1 MPRGCRKK
9 QLRGSDDVRTKI
21 FWKNYSHYVTEHD
34 RIEAEPNEDSERIG
48 QFSRKIRR
56 KSMKR
61 NLYLKTTPVEE
72 ALAKYMEALHRAEAL
87 RPQTEVIDACEALGR
102 RTAGP
107 VFARCCSPLFNA
119 AAMDGIAVRAA
130 DTKGADESRPKRLKL
145 GVDYKIVD
153 TGDPIKAPF
162 DAVIM
167 AEEVVEIDEERVEI
181 RASVPGWN
189 NVRPIGE
196 DIAAGEMILQTGHL
210 IRPVDIGVLLA
221 SGNLQ
226 VEVYQKPRVGILPTG
241 TEIISPSALPKEGD
255 IIDSNSGMF
264 AAMVEEAG
272 GVPER
277 LDIVEDDYEKIK
289 ETVLHQLETQDMVL
303 INAGSSAGTEDY
315 TVHVLRE
322 IGQVVIHG
330 VAMKPGKP
338 VILAIAGGKPVIGLP
353 GYPVSAWLAFE
364 NFVTPVL
371 QALGGDKTA
380 AAASTAS
387 NATAAAAGARASGKG
402 AASAISTR
410 TVQAVISRRIVS
422 SLKHRE
428 YVRVKVGKVGEK
440 LVAAPLARGA
450 GAAMSLVRADGFCVI
465 PQNSEGFEAGEIV
478 EVCLYKDLEE
488 IENTLVSIG
497 SHDLILDLIGDRMAA
512 GSGGFHMSSTHV
524 GSMGGLMA
532 LQRRET
538 TIAPTHL
545 LNEADGVYNTAIMKQ
560 MFPEGTMAL
569 IKGVDRVQGI
579 MVKKGNP
586 LEIKGIEDL
595 TRVRY
600 VNRQRGAGTRILL
613 DYMLKQAEIRPEDI
627 DGYEKEA
634 ATHMAVA
641 ALVASDEIDAGM
653 GVQSAA
659 VVMGLDFI
667 EVGPEEYDFA
677 IYRENLELPQV
688 QAFLEILKSWEFH
701 EKLKEM
707 GGYGWQQAGRIEY
720 I

>member
-1 MPRGCRKK
+1 
-9 QLRGSDDVRTKI
+9 
-21 FWKNYSHYVTEHD
+21 
-34 RIEAEPNEDSERIG
+34 
-48 QFSRKIRR
+48 
-56 KSMKR
+56 MKR

-72 ALAKYMEALHRAEAL
+72 ALAKYMAALQQEGVL
-87 RPQTEVIDACEALGR
+87 QPQTEVIDACEALGR

-145 GVDYKIVD
+145 GIDYKIVD

-167 AEEVVEIDEERVEI
+167 AEDVVELDEETVEI

-189 NVRPIGE
+189 HVRPIGE
-196 DIAAGEMILQTGHL
+196 DIAAGEMILQTGHV

-241 TEIISPSALPKEGD
+241 TEIIKPNALPKEGD

-289 ETVLHQLETQDMVL
+289 NTVLRQLETQDMVL

-322 IGQVVIHG
+322 IGQVIIHG

-371 QALGGDKTA
+371 RALGGDTA
-380 AAASTAS
+380 V
-387 NATAAAAGARASGKG
+387 AAAAGAGAAGNG
-402 AASAISTR
+402 AASGSGTVSATGSR

-428 YVRVKVGKVGEK
+428 YVRVKVGKVGDK

-465 PQNSEGFEAGEIV
+465 PQNSEGCEAGEAV

-512 GSGGFHMSSTHV
+512 GNGGFHMSSTHV

-545 LNEADGVYNTAIMKQ
+545 LNEADGVYNIAILKQ
-560 MFPEGTMAL
+560 LFPEGTMAL
-569 IKGVDRVQGI
+569 IKGVDRMQGI

-586 LEIKGIEDL
+586 LGIRGIDDL

-600 VNRQRGAGTRILL
+600 VNRQRGAGTRVLL
-613 DYMLKQAEIRPEDI
+613 DYMLKQAGIRPEEI

-659 VVMGLDFI
+659 SAMGLDFI

-677 IYRENLELPQV
+677 IYREDLKLPQV
-688 QAFLEILKSWEFH
+688 QAFLDILKSREFH

-707 GGYGWQQAGRIEY
+707 GGYGWRQAGRIEL